1 MREVITMTFK
11 AQKRAKILEMVKNK
25 KIKQKDAAIIL
36 GICRRQLIRIF
47 KEYLSKGDEALNHK
61 LIGKPG
67 NHRISSDIK
76 EKIMQ
81 IVRNNYK
88 GFKPTFIAEKL
99 YEEHHIKIGAST
111 LRLWMMETGLW
122 KKIRKTAKHRTR
134 RPRKEHFGEM
144 IQMDGSIHDWF
155 GTGKEVCLMNM
166 VDDATGTSYGL
177 FDTGETTQVALQ
189 CLFDWIMK
197 YGIPYSIYCDYKS
210 LFYTK
215 REATIEEQ
223 LAGKLPLTK
232 FGEVCHRLGIE
243 MIYAHSPQA
252 KGAQRDGMG
261 SIRTG

>member
-1 MREVITMTFK
+1 MREVITMTLK

-99 YEEHHIKIGAST
+99 YEEHHIKI
-111 LRLWMMETGLW
+111 
-122 KKIRKTAKHRTR
+122 
-134 RPRKEHFGEM
+134 EHQRF
-144 IQMDGSIHDWF
+144 
-155 GTGKEVCLMNM
+155 V
-166 VDDATGTSYGL
+166 YG
-177 FDTGETTQVALQ
+177 
-189 CLFDWIMK
+189 
-197 YGIPYSIYCDYKS
+197 
-210 LFYTK
+210 
-215 REATIEEQ
+215 
-223 LAGKLPLTK
+223 
-232 FGEVCHRLGIE
+232 
-243 MIYAHSPQA
+243 
-252 KGAQRDGMG
+252 
-261 SIRTG
+261 